1 MEPVCPY
8 CEEAFTA
15 QPQTELPCH
24 HRYHTQCFLDTILVT
39 VLGQLPH
46 NRIQCVVC
54 HTLLLEDFQQEDA
67 DEEEEEHEEEDQEE
81 EDAQSVGSTTSQTR
95 ILNLWNTNL
104 QFRKDIKSYQASCK
118 GVCRPLR
125 EFQALARTKKQEVAS
140 RFALLKAQYE
150 GLAGTKKDEIVQS
163 PEYKAYKSAIAKQT
177 RWITKLRDTYDVS
190 GFTLRHLRGIR
201 GLKSLRRPYYWR
213 SRPNYIIRRA
223 LRLRLTY

>member
-24 HRYHTQCFLDTILVT
+24 HRYHTQCFLDHIVT
-39 VLGQLPH
+39 EMTRPEFPATA
-46 NRIQCVVC
+46 QCMMC
-54 HTLLLEDFQQEDA
+54 ITLLFPGIHGDN
-67 DEEEEEHEEEDQEE
+67 EEEQEEEQEEQEEE
-81 EDAQSVGSTTSQTR
+81 EDAQSVGTTTSQTR